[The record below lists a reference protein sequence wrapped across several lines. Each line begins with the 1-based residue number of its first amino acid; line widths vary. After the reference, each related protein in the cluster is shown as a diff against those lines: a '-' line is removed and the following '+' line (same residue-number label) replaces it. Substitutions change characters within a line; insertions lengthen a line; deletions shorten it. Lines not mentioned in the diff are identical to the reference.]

1 MDWVLNVIDG
11 VNGMEIESKR
21 KARVVLFIK
30 KITINRL
37 NLNIS
42 QYSL

>member
-30 KITINRL
+30 KI
-37 NLNIS
+37 IS
-42 QYSL
+42 CVKSATSHAS